1 MAQSRKATQ
10 LLMSDPLLQQSAL
23 EHRTLNPLEVQT
35 IPRSRIEK
43 VSLLLTSRV
52 WLPFSTH
59 QHLLRKQV
67 KSRNALLSFGSV
79 IICRLHWCSLMVDF
93 TLHLLVRIV
102 QDWYGPMVSFVE
114 VRGWGDEGL
123 RKELDWWLRIEWG
136 LQGYLKQARKAIG
149 RALSKRQGASLVLS
163 GRQPNDATLGF

>member
-1 MAQSRKATQ
+1 
-10 LLMSDPLLQQSAL
+10 
-23 EHRTLNPLEVQT
+23 
-35 IPRSRIEK
+35 
-43 VSLLLTSRV
+43 
-52 WLPFSTH
+52 
-59 QHLLRKQV
+59 
-67 KSRNALLSFGSV
+67 
-79 IICRLHWCSLMVDF
+79 MVDF